1 MRRFAHTLV
10 AGLLFVSFAGTA
22 AHAAKK
28 MAKKSSKTASVK
40 CPKCGMTLSSKKTAA
55 MPAMMKVNGK
65 TWYCCEACGKAKA
78 GSKTAPKAQ

>member
-28 MAKKSSKTASVK
+28 MAKKTAKTTTMK
-40 CPKCGMTLSSKKTAA
+40 CPNCGMMMSSKKTAA
-55 MPAMMKVNGK
+55 MHTMMKVNGK

-78 GSKTAPKAQ
+78 GGKTAPKGP